1 MKSFRYFLNEG
12 KKLTG
17 YKVMPIRNGKIGS
30 GANSRL
36 NLDIKKGKTIS
47 MPGNGIYV
55 SLDKQYVLDYYA
67 GLADEEVL
75 VTFEFDS
82 GDITTGNITD
92 KETEIPVKNA
102 FVKDVQELD
111 EGELVESK
119 KYYKG
124 VDKEDIDDRKAQFK
138 RQTKKSD
145 SSDSA
150 YKDAP
155 GDEEAREEGKVKTSK
170 HTKKYNKLYKKESVN
185 EDKKPEGLNG
195 SKIDDA
201 AIEKALKKKK
211 EESGVDLDILRTIM
225 KRGMAAWKTGHR
237 PGATQQQWGY
247 ARINSFLT
255 KSSGTWGK
263 ADKDMATEVRKR
275 GQDKNLK
282 S

>member
-1 MKSFRYFLNEG
+1 MKSFRYFL
-12 KKLTG
+12 K
-17 YKVMPIRNGKIGS
+17 
-30 GANSRL
+30 
-36 NLDIKKGKTIS
+36 
-47 MPGNGIYV
+47 
-55 SLDKQYVLDYYA
+55 
-67 GLADEEVL
+67 
-75 VTFEFDS
+75 
-82 GDITTGNITD
+82 
-92 KETEIPVKNA
+92 
-102 FVKDVQELD
+102 
-111 EGELVESK
+111 ESK